1 MNSCKDM
8 FPKGD
13 MRYLNHKNER
23 NQLFNVYNIP
33 RTCTS
38 TESKIH
44 ALFSSILQKTHW
56 ISKELSDLSK
66 VKQLVS
72 GKAGLQISIFWF
84 QIQCSFFYTWL
95 LIVNLNLLQTENP
108 KSRIQSPSGALLIYL
123 INKHMK
129 TRDCKVP
136 PGSILLWLFLRNDEM
151 KWKRKLR

>member
-44 ALFSSILQKTHW
+44 ALFSSILQKTHMRLGAF
-56 ISKELSDLSK
+56 KELACGYNTYPLREDSN
-66 VKQLVS
+66 
-72 GKAGLQISIFWF
+72 AHR
-84 QIQCSFFYTWL
+84 
-95 LIVNLNLLQTENP
+95 LQTTPE
-108 KSRIQSPSGALLIYL
+108 L
-123 INKHMK
+123 
-129 TRDCKVP
+129 
-136 PGSILLWLFLRNDEM
+136 PGQLGTS
-151 KWKRKLR
+151 K